1 MLYSACKDT
10 EKKLKLQATTNKIGV
25 VAGLIFQ
32 PDALCLRCGMAG
44 KGKPYKGRHTVT
56 GGCPRCQT
64 TPLRSLLWGRTLQK
78 SLFCVAK
85 QALLLCKTM
94 GLGTYCN
101 RAYNALSNSL
111 RKRTSFSENKRRSLT
126 LYFRLVMRSTPMP
139 KA

>member
-1 MLYSACKDT
+1 MAAYEAYSAVFF
-10 EKKLKLQATTNKIGV
+10 NHFIING
-25 VAGLIFQ
+25 
-32 PDALCLRCGMAG
+32 
-44 KGKPYKGRHTVT
+44 
-56 GGCPRCQT
+56 
-64 TPLRSLLWGRTLQK
+64 LQK

-94 GLGTYCN
+94 GFGTYCN
-101 RAYNALSNSL
+101 GAYNALSNSL

>member
-1 MLYSACKDT
+1 MERD
-10 EKKLKLQATTNKIGV
+10 
-25 VAGLIFQ
+25 
-32 PDALCLRCGMAG
+32 
-44 KGKPYKGRHTVT
+44 KPYPCCMENTTSLCVFEDAMARWTEPYGIATATPYQRNDFATKQ
-56 GGCPRCQT
+56 PRLCE
-64 TPLRSLLWGRTLQK
+64 SDSNKNNVCVFTLQK

-94 GLGTYCN
+94 GFGTYCN
-101 RAYNALSNSL
+101 GSYNALSNSL

>member
-1 MLYSACKDT
+1 MTLPLNNPDFAK
-10 EKKLKLQATTNKIGV
+10 V
-25 VAGLIFQ
+25 VLTKNNVCVF
-32 PDALCLRCGMAG
+32 
-44 KGKPYKGRHTVT
+44 
-56 GGCPRCQT
+56 
-64 TPLRSLLWGRTLQK
+64 TLQK